1 MPNTGTI
8 TGLTPST
15 EYALDTVHVDAWGN
29 VSAVVSSAAFTTEA
43 APVGGVATH
52 ITTALGDTVVEE
64 FTTTVDVS
72 GHSAGEKLIVGYNGL
87 NHPTSVTVNGNSAGS
102 QVITVTGG
110 TGRKSGIYEYTLL
123 AGDIST
129 GVITIAATPPSSS
142 IGHVIDVWHSTGSI
156 ASNAGGDSFFDGTS
170 FAVTPTQATNAVI
183 AWHAGGDLLALDAN
197 GFAYTAGGLTR
208 THFAASE
215 VKAATGG
222 ILDNA
227 ATSELT
233 ITWTDDG
240 PDGYASIVFVV
251 E

>member
-15 EYALDTVHVDAWGN
+15 EYVLDAVHVDDWGN
-29 VSAVVSSAAFTTEA
+29 VSAVASSSAFTTAA
-43 APVGGVATH
+43 APVGSTATH
-52 ITTALGDTVVEE
+52 ISTALGDSAVTE

-72 GHSAGEKLIVGYNGL
+72 GYSAGEKLIVGYNGL
-87 NHPTSVTVNGNSAGS
+87 NHPTSVTVNGNSAGA

-110 TGRKSGIYEYTLL
+110 TGRKSGIYEYTLA

-129 GVITIAATPPSSS
+129 GVITIVVTPPSLAL
-142 IGHVIDVWHSTGSI
+142 GHVIDLWHSTGSI
-156 ASNAGGDSFFDGTS
+156 ASNAGGDNANSLS
-170 FAVTPTQATNAVI
+170 VTPTQATNTVI
-183 AWHAGGDLLALDAN
+183 AWHAGGDLIAVDPS

-208 THFAASE
+208 THFVSSE
-215 VKAATGG
+215 FKGATGG
-222 ILDNA
+222 ALENA
-227 ATSELT
+227 VTSELT
-233 ITWTDDG
+233 IAWTDDG